1 MSETETMTREQQL
14 AEEFKAGLSHDDAP
28 QLAKRVADLEAER
41 DAAIERAEKA
51 ERARDRAKAKVNAG
65 EAPAKLRKIAAG
77 DDTVTDIAAAIAAAD
92 KVEIVLSD
100 GTREIDGV
108 DPFVVEGEA
117 WKPTPN
123 GLMLSVPL
131 DLYGPGSGKPAYRIE
146 GYALMLD
153 GKQVAYRQRPDPI
166 TVVPGHTYKIEDD
179 IIF

>member
-14 AEEFKAGLSHDDAP
+14 AEEFKAGLSPDDAP

-51 ERARDRAKAKVNAG
+51 ERARDRAKAKVSAG

-131 DLYGPGSGKPAYRIE
+131 DLHGPGSGKPAYRID